1 MSTVPASSARST
13 APASSSIDIF
23 FDQVC
28 SASQRILML
37 DYDGTLAPFTAN
49 RSRALPYGSIP
60 ELLDAINSTC
70 RTRVVIISGRPALEI
85 TSLLD
90 THFHPEVWGV
100 HGLER
105 VYPGGRRD
113 FAFVDPAHLQ
123 AIADAAVALEEA
135 GLSSHYEFKR
145 CSIAVHW
152 RGLRG
157 FQLEDVRTKSY
168 RLLGPVACQS
178 NLLLAE
184 FDGGVE
190 LKPKAARKSTAVRSI
205 LSEAESCVPAAYLG
219 DDLTDEDAFEALD
232 GRGLSILVRSEWRPS
247 RAQVWLKPPE
257 QLVQFLRDWIHC
269 CGGDA

>member
-1 MSTVPASSARST
+1 MAT
-13 APASSSIDIF
+13 APATSAIDIF
-23 FDQVC
+23 FDQVR

-49 RSRALPYGSIP
+49 RHRALPYGSIA

-70 RTRVVIISGRPALEI
+70 RTRVVIISGRPALEV

-90 THFHPEVWGV
+90 VHFHPEIWGV

-105 VYPGGRRD
+105 LSPSGRRE
-113 FAFVDPAHLQ
+113 FAFVDPVSLQ
-123 AIADAAVALEEA
+123 AITDATVSLEEA
-135 GLSSHYEFKR
+135 GLSENCEFKR

-157 FQLEDVRTKSY
+157 FELEDVRTQAY
-168 RLLGPVACQS
+168 MLLGPVACKG

-190 LKPKAARKSTAVRSI
+190 LKPKAARKSTAVRTI
-205 LSEAESCVPAAYLG
+205 LSEAECSVPAAYLG
-219 DDLTDEDAFEALD
+219 DDLTDEDAFEAID

-247 RAQVWLKPPE
+247 RAQAWLRPPE
-257 QLVQFLRDWIHC
+257 QLVQFLSEWVHC
-269 CGGDA
+269 CGGDV